1 MGEGSGAS
9 FCGSQ
14 GGCYVGGGGVAED
27 EEFYEGADEDY
38 DGELAEEKALCE
50 GEAVGGVSWCAGALR
65 MDGELTRTRLLGE
78 APRL

>member
-1 MGEGSGAS
+1 
-9 FCGSQ
+9 
-14 GGCYVGGGGVAED
+14 
-27 EEFYEGADEDY
+27 
-38 DGELAEEKALCE
+38 LAEEKALCE